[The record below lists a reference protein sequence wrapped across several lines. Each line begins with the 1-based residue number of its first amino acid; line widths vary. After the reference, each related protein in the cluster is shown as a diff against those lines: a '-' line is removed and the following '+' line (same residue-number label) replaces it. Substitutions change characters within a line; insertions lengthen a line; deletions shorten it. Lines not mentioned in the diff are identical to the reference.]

1 MSTLA
6 AWYPWIKQ
14 THIVLVVTSASLFT
28 LRGVAVLAGAHWPM
42 RTGVRVTSV
51 MIDTALLTAGAT
63 LWAVLQLNLLRDSWL
78 AAKLMLLVLYVILGT
93 WALKRA
99 RTTAQRMAFL
109 LAALLTL
116 ATMASIALTRQPLG
130 FWHWA

>member
-6 AWYPWIKQ
+6 AWYPWIRQ
-14 THIVLVVTSASLFT
+14 THIALVVASAFLFT
-28 LRGVAVLAGAHWPM
+28 LRCVAVLSGAHWPM

-51 MIDTALLTAGAT
+51 AIDTALLAAGVT
-63 LWAVLQLNLLRDSWL
+63 LWAVLQLNPLRDSWL

-93 WALKRA
+93 WALKRS
-99 RTTAQRMAFL
+99 RTGVHRLAFL

-130 FWHWA
+130 LWRWA

>member
-14 THIVLVVTSASLFT
+14 THITLVVASALLFT
-28 LRGVAVLAGAHWPM
+28 LRGIAVLAGAHWPM

-51 MIDTALLTAGAT
+51 VIDTALLAAGAT
-63 LWAVLQLNLLRDSWL
+63 LWAVLQLDPLRDSWL
-78 AAKLMLLVLYVILGT
+78 AAKLLLLVLYVILGT
-93 WALKRA
+93 WALKRS
-99 RTTAQRMAFL
+99 RTAAHRLAFL
-109 LAALLTL
+109 MAALLTL

-130 FWHWA
+130 FWRWA